1 MLEAAAETETRQWQA
16 LDGRLAKNY
25 ERMRENGMTIT
36 REVSPALAAKFK
48 AAAQAAIADWEAK
61 TGADGR
67 EVVER
72 FRRN

>member
-1 MLEAAAETETRQWQA
+1 
-16 LDGRLAKNY
+16 
-25 ERMRENGMTIT
+25 MTIT